1 VQQCGEVKFNQQL
14 CKLLADI
21 YMNSMDDLD
30 KYLLNLDRE
39 LDAGFP
45 DLCEQVLAELCR
57 LMCYGERL
65 AKDWANEY
73 WWRSM
78 VNLSNSVSVG
88 KKVEIH
94 LKEFLS
100 CVKVLKIAIAEAGC
114 KFKLDLPTI
123 LDSELPMSHVQQAS
137 DCDRETLLQ
146 HINACLELG
155 NSNND
160 YNLAKHLEQ
169 RSIPGQFF
177 IKFDNVDVHGNEGLG
192 EGSFGA
198 VFKCEFLQRTAAAK
212 VFRHPQNTS
221 RKDVENEVNLLAKLQ
236 HPNVVQ
242 FIGYTFKETQ
252 EVIVLELM
260 REDLERYLA
269 SRMAGNEGRPPLP
282 LLGAVDVMLQI
293 AHGMNYLHESHV
305 MHRDLKARNV
315 LISVVK
321 DDENLELSWS
331 RHVKIA
337 DFGLS
342 KLKEN
347 SQFTT
352 MDMGTTPWRAPEVF
366 DQEDNK
372 DMKYTKAADVYSF
385 AMVFFEVLTGKT
397 PFSDVLRK
405 ELYKEVCRGKR
416 PALPSKAYCPVYLS
430 AFIRRCWAT
439 KPEERPEFP
448 KICQMLVYCKE
459 LILRDSF
466 PSPLNCIVENDVQKL
481 SSFLGQNLCIEEGL
495 KGNMPIHAY
504 SFTVFHACDNGDH
517 VPDHIKGMDWIQEQV
532 KAGKHFGNWIS
543 QWQDFD
549 KAFKLFSNAAKQK
562 NLEAQYRLGLCFE
575 HGLGTEQ
582 NHEKAVELYQL
593 AIQRGY
599 SCAYVELG
607 CCYALGRGVAQS
619 DHEAS
624 IMLQRAFEQQT
635 SAGILLPC
643 ITEILQ
649 YMDSSKHP
657 DATRPSAILE
667 MYQKGYRRALHR
679 VLLITKFP
687 IGRKLLAAPSL
698 NDNQEV
704 DIISVDVH
712 ELKSKA
718 TISERS
724 LSLEIVG
731 FLVFSLFVVT
741 SLLSVQE
748 VQHFFVALYAPP
760 FLFSVQAAQDFRA
773 LFLSRYF
780 SIVLF
785 SFDTVG
791 LYVVFCLALTSTVFA
806 VWVCVQW
813 AITLLKARSPPD
825 STTHH
830 FHVLPPVSRLVT
842 NSYLCLPTC
851 VGFLLCCM
859 LMFWSWP
866 TAWLILQCSTFY
878 FVIRSCILC
887 SDFLSESFST
897 NMLRF
902 CKASILNNWLKSN
915 TILDW
920 WLNLGRAVGA
930 LQLLTFSTFVVTRAS
945 LFLVLHLFSLFHSC
959 SRAVLLF
966 VRLCFS
972 ESVRVILFSFQ
983 ASTHFV
989 TLHFFEIVL
998 LMWASLV
1005 LGPHFSSLFGSS
1017 IQSVLHFVALCFSE
1031 LGAMIPFS
1039 LQLTIKLMLLLLEL
1053 VPFAF
1058 TVTLFLQ

>member
-1 VQQCGEVKFNQQL
+1 MTSLYIRCKEIVSNLVQQCCEVKFNPQL

-21 YMNSMDDLD
+21 YMNSMDDLE

-45 DLCEQVLAELCR
+45 DSSKQVLAELCR

-65 AKDWANEY
+65 AKDWANED

-78 VNLSNSVSVG
+78 ANSSNSVSVG

-114 KFKLDLPTI
+114 KFKSDLSTI
-123 LDSELPMSHVQQAS
+123 MDSDLPMSGVQQAS
-137 DCDRETLLQ
+137 DWDRETLLQ
-146 HINACLELG
+146 HINACLDSG
-155 NSNND
+155 NTNND
-160 YNLAKHLEQ
+160 YNLAKHLKR
-169 RSIPGQFF
+169 RSIHGQFL
-177 IKFDNVDVHGNEGLG
+177 IKFDDVDVHGKERLG
-192 EGSFGA
+192 EGSFGT
-198 VFKCEFLQRTAAAK
+198 VFKCEFLGGTAAAK
-212 VFRHPQNTS
+212 VFGRPQNTS

-242 FIGYTFKETQ
+242 FIGHTFNETQ

-260 REDLERYLA
+260 RQDLESYLA

-315 LISVVK
+315 LINVVK

-342 KLKEN
+342 KLKDN

-372 DMKYTKAADVYSF
+372 DTKYTKAADVYSF

-397 PFSDVLRK
+397 PFSDVRRK
-405 ELYKEVCRGKR
+405 GLYKKVCRGKR

-430 AFIRRCWAT
+430 AFIGRCWAT
-439 KPEERPEFP
+439 KAEERPEFP
-448 KICQMLVYCKE
+448 QICQMLVYCKE

-466 PSPLNCIVENDVQKL
+466 PSPLKCIVENDAQKL
-481 SSFLGQNLCIEEGL
+481 STFLGQNLCIEEGL
-495 KGNMPIHAY
+495 KENMPIHVY
-504 SFTVFHACDNGDH
+504 SFTVFHACNNGDH
-517 VPDHIKGMDWIQEQV
+517 VPDHIKGMELDWIQEQV

-549 KAFKLFSNAAKQK
+549 KAFKLFSDAAKQK

-582 NHEKAVELYQL
+582 NHEKAIELYRL
-593 AIQRGY
+593 AIRRGY

-607 CCYALGRGVAQS
+607 CCYALGRGVARS
-619 DHEAS
+619 DWEAS
-624 IMLQRAFEQQT
+624 IMLEKALERQT
-635 SAGILLPC
+635 SAGTLLPC

-649 YMDSSKHP
+649 YMDSSKCP

-687 IGRKLLAAPSL
+687 IGRKLLAGPSL

-712 ELKSKA
+712 ELKSKP
-718 TISERS
+718 TISSPR
-724 LSLEIVG
+724 LSSPL
-731 FLVFSLFVVT
+731 
-741 SLLSVQE
+741 
-748 VQHFFVALYAPP
+748 P
-760 FLFSVQAAQDFRA
+760 F
-773 LFLSRYF
+773 
-780 SIVLF
+780 
-785 SFDTVG
+785 
-791 LYVVFCLALTSTVFA
+791 
-806 VWVCVQW
+806 
-813 AITLLKARSPPD
+813 
-825 STTHH
+825 
-830 FHVLPPVSRLVT
+830 
-842 NSYLCLPTC
+842 
-851 VGFLLCCM
+851 
-859 LMFWSWP
+859 
-866 TAWLILQCSTFY
+866 
-878 FVIRSCILC
+878 
-887 SDFLSESFST
+887 
-897 NMLRF
+897 
-902 CKASILNNWLKSN
+902 
-915 TILDW
+915 
-920 WLNLGRAVGA
+920 
-930 LQLLTFSTFVVTRAS
+930 
-945 LFLVLHLFSLFHSC
+945 
-959 SRAVLLF
+959 
-966 VRLCFS
+966 
-972 ESVRVILFSFQ
+972 
-983 ASTHFV
+983 
-989 TLHFFEIVL
+989 
-998 LMWASLV
+998 
-1005 LGPHFSSLFGSS
+1005 
-1017 IQSVLHFVALCFSE
+1017 
-1031 LGAMIPFS
+1031 
-1039 LQLTIKLMLLLLEL
+1039 
-1053 VPFAF
+1053 
-1058 TVTLFLQ
+1058 

>member
-1 VQQCGEVKFNQQL
+1 MTSLYIQCKEITSKLVQQCGEVKFNQQL

-21 YMNSMDDLD
+21 YKNSMDDLE
-30 KYLLNLDRE
+30 KYLLNLDRV

-45 DLCEQVLAELCR
+45 DSCQQVLAELCR

-65 AKDWANEY
+65 AKDWANND

-78 VNLSNSVSVG
+78 ANLSNSVSVG

-114 KFKLDLPTI
+114 KFKSDLSTI
-123 LDSELPMSHVQQAS
+123 MDSELPMSGVQQAS
-137 DCDRETLLQ
+137 DWDRETLLQ
-146 HINACLELG
+146 HINACLDSG
-155 NSNND
+155 YTNID
-160 YNLAKHLEQ
+160 YNLAKHLKR
-169 RSIPGQFF
+169 RSIHGQFL
-177 IKFDNVDVHGNEGLG
+177 IKFDDVDVHGKERLG
-192 EGSFGA
+192 EGSFGT
-198 VFKCEFLQRTAAAK
+198 VFKCEFLGRTAAAK
-212 VFRHPQNTS
+212 VFGRPQNTS

-242 FIGYTFKETQ
+242 FIGHTFNETQ

-260 REDLERYLA
+260 REDLESYLA
-269 SRMAGNEGRPPLP
+269 NRMAGNKGRPPLP

-293 AHGMNYLHESHV
+293 AHGMNCLHEIHV

-315 LISVVK
+315 LINVVK
-321 DDENLELSWS
+321 DDDTLELSWS

-337 DFGLS
+337 DFGIA

-352 MDMGTTPWRAPEVF
+352 MYRGTSAWRAPEVF

-372 DMKYTKAADVYSF
+372 DRKYTKGADVYSF

-397 PFSDVLRK
+397 PFSDVPRK
-405 ELYKEVCRGKR
+405 DLYKKVCRGKR

-430 AFIRRCWAT
+430 AFIGRCWAT
-439 KPEERPEFP
+439 KAEERPPFP
-448 KICQMLVYCKE
+448 EICQMLVFCKE

-466 PSPLNCIVENDVQKL
+466 PSPLNCIVENDARKL
-481 SSFLGQNLCIEEGL
+481 SSLLGQHLCIEEGV
-495 KGNMPIHAY
+495 KGNMPIHVY
-504 SFTVFHACDNGDH
+504 SFTVFHACYNGDH
-517 VPDHIKGMDWIQEQV
+517 VPDHIKGMEFDWIQEKV

-549 KAFKLFSNAAKQK
+549 KAFKLFSNAAEQK
-562 NLEAQYRLGLCFE
+562 NPEAQYRLGLCFE

-582 NHEKAVELYQL
+582 NHEKAVELYRL

-624 IMLQRAFEQQT
+624 IMLEKALERQT

-649 YMDSSKHP
+649 YMNSSKGP

-667 MYQKGYRRALHR
+667 AYQKGYKRALHR

-687 IGRKLLAAPSL
+687 IGRNLLAGPSL
-698 NDNQEV
+698 NGNQEV
-704 DIISVDVH
+704 DIISVDVD

-724 LSLEIVG
+724 FNLGIVEY
-731 FLVFSLFVVT
+731 LLFSLLVLT

-748 VQHFFVALYAPP
+748 VEDFFVALYASP
-760 FLFSVQAAQDFRA
+760 FPFSLQAAQDFLAVFLPRFFFRV
-773 LFLSRYF
+773 LFL
-780 SIVLF
+780 
-785 SFDTVG
+785 FDTVAQ
-791 LYVVFCLALTSTVFA
+791 YVVFCLAVTSTVYA
-806 VWVCVQW
+806 VEVCVQW
-813 AITLLKARSPPD
+813 TVTLLKARSPPD
-825 STTHH
+825 STTRH

-842 NSYLCLPTC
+842 DSYLCLTTC

-866 TAWLILQCSTFY
+866 NAWLFLLFHVLCCHRKLY
-878 FVIRSCILC
+878 FV
-887 SDFLSESFST
+887 
-897 NMLRF
+897 LRF
-902 CKASILNNWLKSN
+902 
-915 TILDW
+915 
-920 WLNLGRAVGA
+920 
-930 LQLLTFSTFVVTRAS
+930 S
-945 LFLVLHLFSLFHSC
+945 L
-959 SRAVLLF
+959 
-966 VRLCFS
+966 
-972 ESVRVILFSFQ
+972 
-983 ASTHFV
+983 
-989 TLHFFEIVL
+989 
-998 LMWASLV
+998 
-1005 LGPHFSSLFGSS
+1005 
-1017 IQSVLHFVALCFSE
+1017 
-1031 LGAMIPFS
+1031 
-1039 LQLTIKLMLLLLEL
+1039 
-1053 VPFAF
+1053 
-1058 TVTLFLQ
+1058 